1 MVLYDDG
8 KQACKLAIDGGWAV
22 NLGGGFGYNTTR
34 ISKGLAVYDDIP
46 VCLAV
51 RLYVPVQ
58 IYMYLYSFLE
68 KWLTCLC
75 CKLEFFIYLYN
86 VSLRRILSQT
96 LKFLHYN

>member
-1 MVLYDDG
+1 MVTCV

-51 RLYVPVQ
+51 RLRVYIYIHTYMHTYYNISVIYVCN
-58 IYMYLYSFLE
+58 YTSRY
-68 KWLTCLC
+68 
-75 CKLEFFIYLYN
+75 
-86 VSLRRILSQT
+86 
-96 LKFLHYN
+96 